1 MNTDKPVIIGEHPSG
16 AAATVDVAKLIGSH
30 LCVVANSGGGKS
42 GLLRR
47 LLEVTHGKVQHIVL
61 DAEDEFYTLRERF
74 PYVIAGGEGGDVPA
88 GVENAGSL
96 ALAALEH
103 SLSLVVQLND
113 MPDRAAF
120 VGKFLESLVD
130 APRQLWRPVLVIID
144 EAHRFAPE
152 GATVESSEGV
162 RALLE
167 RGRKRGFTAVLA
179 SQRMAKIAKS
189 ITAEV
194 NNWCLGRVGQPLDR
208 DRAADALGF
217 KSSSTD
223 ARALQSLPPRTF
235 WGFGPALSQVPV
247 QFRVADVAT
256 TIVRAGQIDVP
267 TPPAPEALGKILR
280 ELARATAATAAAAPE
295 KADAAPGLT
304 SAVFKELGWLRTE
317 WDKLKRELPLVLEKV
332 RRADEARVSAM
343 AHLEVVLDAV
353 CPVDRLPEE
362 EEPAS
367 ASTIPATAPEPEPE
381 TPTAPRGQRP
391 PKMAAAILAVLAA
404 HRPDVRTKSAVALQ
418 AGYSPKSGSFRNALS
433 QLRVAGYIRAGEPL
447 RITPAGVAA
456 AAEVPPMPRGQALL
470 DFWCGEVGGMPAKIL
485 RTLAERPGA
494 WAKERLAKETGYAV
508 TSGSFRN
515 ALSRLRT
522 LGLITGE
529 RGDFRVHLDLI
540 EKGGRR

>member
-1 MNTDKPVIIGEHPSG
+1 MTTDKPVIIGEHPGG
-16 AAATVDVAKLIGSH
+16 AVATVDVAKLIGSH

-113 MPDRAAF
+113 MPDRASF
-120 VGKFLESLVD
+120 VGKFLEALVD

-152 GATVESSEGV
+152 GATVESSDGV

-217 KSSSTD
+217 KASSAE
-223 ARALQSLPPRTF
+223 ARGLQQLPPRTF
-235 WGFGPALSQVPV
+235 WGFGPAISPVPV
-247 QFRVADVAT
+247 QFRVADVST

-280 ELARATAATAAAAPE
+280 ELARATAAAAVPEKAVAAAPMRSE
-295 KADAAPGLT
+295 ELKALEWYR
-304 SAVFKELGWLRTE
+304 SE
-317 WDKLKRELPLVLEKV
+317 WDKLKRELPLILDAVH
-332 RRADEARVSAM
+332 RADSARISAM
-343 AHLEVVLDAV
+343 AHLEVVLDPL
-353 CPVDRLPEE
+353 CPAPRSPDEE
-362 EEPAS
+362 APVTTSTSPAKAPKPEPA
-367 ASTIPATAPEPEPE
+367 AP
-381 TPTAPRGQRP
+381 TRPRGQRP

-404 HRPDVRTKSAVALQ
+404 HSPDVRTKAAVALQ
-418 AGYSPKSGSFRNALS
+418 AGYSAKSGSFRNALS
-433 QLRVAGYIRAGEPL
+433 ELRVAGYLEAGEPL
-447 RITPAGVAA
+447 RITAAGLAA
-456 AAEVPPMPRGQALL
+456 AGDVRPMPRGKALL
-470 DFWCGEVGGMPAKIL
+470 DFWCGEVGGMTATIL
-485 RTLAERPGA
+485 RTLATGPRA
-494 WAKERLAKETGYAV
+494 AVYKHVLADRTGYAV

-522 LGLITGE
+522 LGLIAGIGE
-529 RGDFRVHLDLI
+529 LSAHEDLF